1 VELLER
7 LARLEEALS
16 QRDARIEALTRWVAE
31 LEAALRKKSRTS
43 SRPPSSDGPGKPP
56 PRVAT

>member
-16 QRDARIEALTRWVAE
+16 QRDARIEALTRRVAE
-31 LEAALRKKSRTS
+31 LEAALRNCSAGS
-43 SRPPSSDGPGKPP
+43 
-56 PRVAT
+56 